1 MPASYIR
8 NIHLRS
14 KYSKMDAESSDE
26 STEDY
31 LGNVGFTPLANK
43 DKRSR
48 REKDR
53 GRVEHV

>member
-1 MPASYIR
+1 MGV
-8 NIHLRS
+8 
-14 KYSKMDAESSDE
+14 ESSDE

-48 REKDR
+48 CEKNR